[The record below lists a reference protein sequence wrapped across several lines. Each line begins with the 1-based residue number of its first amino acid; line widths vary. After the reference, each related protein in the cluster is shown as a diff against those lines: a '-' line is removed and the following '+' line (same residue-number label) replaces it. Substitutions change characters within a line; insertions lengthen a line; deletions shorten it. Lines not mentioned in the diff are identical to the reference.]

1 LSISF
6 IFSTLH
12 SGGHKTN
19 QIPFDKDSLTVKEEL
34 EAFALIA
41 PVAWAW
47 QMQVTVAMSAW

>member
-19 QIPFDKDSLTVKEEL
+19 RIPFDKDSLTVKEEL